1 MESNLSK
8 KRYEHL
14 PLGVSGLGGW
24 LVLPHIG
31 LYGTIL
37 ASCLIFFQSIVSINS
52 DAWWVLTS
60 THSPYYHPLWA
71 TVLIYETIYSFAIA
85 VFSTF
90 ILVNFYRKKSMV
102 PRLMIIFLSVSL
114 MSNIIDYLLV
124 IQIPLAEEM
133 DKGTRTLKAIMRSVL
148 GCIIWIPYFLNSVRV
163 RNTFVN

>member
-8 KRYEHL
+8 KRYDHL

-37 ASCLIFFQSIVSINS
+37 ASCLNFYQSIVSINS

-60 THSPYYHPLWA
+60 TNSPYYHPLWA
-71 TVLIYETIYSFAIA
+71 PTFIYETIYFFAMA
-85 VFSTF
+85 VFSIF
-90 ILVNFYRKKSMV
+90 ILVQFYRKKSIV
-102 PRLMIIFLSVSL
+102 PRLMIIFFSVSL

-124 IQIPLAEEM
+124 LQIPLAEEM
-133 DKGTRTLKAIMRSVL
+133 DKGSSSLKVILRSVL
-148 GCIIWIPYFLNSVRV
+148 GCIIWIPYFLHSVRV
-163 RNTFVN
+163 KNTFVN